1 MFSIHVRSGSQ
12 WVQLAPVDVAPGTP
26 FSQVRF
32 AILDELRRKAL
43 MPAYARLRTVNYE
56 PSVGQEVL
64 VQIAWIYPPTG
75 ATHYT
80 PVLYGHVTSVQRV
93 QAGASALPMYEVE
106 AASALRVL
114 SNSIVELELN
124 NVSLNMVLGEAVAHC
139 LNPSG
144 SSWYETSYGFRCRAG
159 SAPPFSVSVLQRP
172 FNTYMRATGRFVG
185 RFGDLLD
192 SLYLSLGQYVNEEF
206 LVSGGDVSVRLVM
219 MRAFDPDGY
228 GYDYVDHGSGVGS
241 PPPFIRSI
249 GASSF
254 RIAVRTVE
262 VFSAP
267 TRVVKDATVSDCGG
281 TPCVQLDHICYG
293 SPIIYL
299 LEGGQEVATLCEG
312 SAGAVCDYYVDRSGD
327 ELGASRI
334 VFGQHMLGRTV
345 RIHYDAVKKVSLRR
359 SFSASGIADSRVLTG
374 YGTADSLL
382 PDYPS
387 GAVLNMND
395 SSTEQYVMNSDL
407 FLYVL
412 SVMVE
417 PSAVGESVATYYGE
431 PFKAYAVVD
440 PNTGTYEELHGAFVG
455 LRLHEGGGA
464 SDGQVN
470 EVEFDG
476 GAVRF
481 AIKPTLMDDVLSAIK
496 KLTAE
501 QAAMRVTLAR
511 SLTRPRTRGPLQP
524 V

>member
-1 MFSIHVRSGSQ
+1 MFSIQVRSGGQ
-12 WVQLAPVDVAPGTP
+12 WVQLAPIDLAPGTP
-26 FSQVRF
+26 FSQIRF
-32 AILDELRRKAL
+32 AVLDEFRRKEL
-43 MPAYARLRTVNYE
+43 MPAFVRFRTVNYA

-64 VQIAWIYPPTG
+64 VRLAWIYPPTG

-80 PVLYGHVTSVQRV
+80 PVFYGHVTSVQRV
-93 QAGASALPMYEVE
+93 QAGASALPSYEVE

-114 SNSIVELELN
+114 SNSIVELELE
-124 NVSLNMVLGEAVAHC
+124 NVSLNTVLAEAVAHC

-144 SSWYETSYGFRCRAG
+144 SSWYETGYGFRCRAG

-172 FNTYMRATGRFVG
+172 FNAHMRATGRFVG
-185 RFGDLLD
+185 RLGDLLD

-206 LVSGGDVSVRLVM
+206 LVSGDDVSVRLVM

-228 GYDYVDHGSGVGS
+228 GFDYTEHGSYGS

-312 SAGAVCDYYVDRSGD
+312 SADSVCDYYVDRSGD
-327 ELGASRI
+327 ESGASRI
-334 VFGQHMLGRTV
+334 VFGQHMLGRPV

-359 SFSASGIADSRVLTG
+359 SFGASGIADSRVLSG
-374 YGTADSLL
+374 YDTADSLL

-395 SSTEQYVMNSDL
+395 SATEQYVMSSDL

-417 PSAVGESVATYYGE
+417 PSAVGESLATYYGE

-440 PNTGTYEELHGAFVG
+440 PGAGTYEELHGAFVG

-476 GAVRF
+476 RAVRF
-481 AIKPTLMDDVLSAIK
+481 TIKPTLMDDVLSAIK

-501 QAAMRVTLAR
+501 QAAMMVTLAR